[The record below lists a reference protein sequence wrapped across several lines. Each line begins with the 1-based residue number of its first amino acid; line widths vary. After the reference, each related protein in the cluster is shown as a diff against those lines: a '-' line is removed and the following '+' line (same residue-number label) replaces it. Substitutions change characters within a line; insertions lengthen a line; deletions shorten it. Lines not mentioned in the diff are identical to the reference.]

1 MCFDLNFICRY
12 VRAFRIWLGQD
23 RAAAKAK
30 AEAAKKAKGDGEAS
44 GSAKRAG
51 RGRGARSRF
60 QPFGAAQV
68 GAPRGKAPTERGL
81 QIHTRFD
88 NEPTPAAEA
97 PQSEG
102 QPEAAVGE

>member
-1 MCFDLNFICRY
+1 M
-12 VRAFRIWLGQD
+12 GQD

-88 NEPTPAAEA
+88 NEPTPDAEA